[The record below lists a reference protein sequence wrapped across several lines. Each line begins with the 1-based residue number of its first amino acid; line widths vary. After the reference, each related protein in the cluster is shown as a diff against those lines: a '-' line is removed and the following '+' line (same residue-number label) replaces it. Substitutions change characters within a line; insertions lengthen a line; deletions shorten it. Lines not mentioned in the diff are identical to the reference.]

1 MQSVFQPY
9 QLQAIRAIIN
19 MLRERTG
26 SGVPSGLQNQREG
39 LTASQV
45 GSIPTLPRHNKEIA
59 NSLLKSIHPDNPLK
73 TKQETANSP
82 SRFGKGLFFK
92 GKPLYQRSK
101 FLTGLIFFQPLNED
115 FFTPS
120 LDVLQFFRRPGIEAG
135 TRFSSKSSRI
145 DALL

>member
-59 NSLLKSIHPDNPLK
+59 NSLLKRIHPDNPLR
-73 TKQETANSP
+73 TNRRQQTALPASE
-82 SRFGKGLFFK
+82 RA
-92 GKPLYQRSK
+92 Y
-101 FLTGLIFFQPLNED
+101 FLRENRYINGQNF
-115 FFTPS
+115 
-120 LDVLQFFRRPGIEAG
+120 
-135 TRFSSKSSRI
+135 
-145 DALL
+145 